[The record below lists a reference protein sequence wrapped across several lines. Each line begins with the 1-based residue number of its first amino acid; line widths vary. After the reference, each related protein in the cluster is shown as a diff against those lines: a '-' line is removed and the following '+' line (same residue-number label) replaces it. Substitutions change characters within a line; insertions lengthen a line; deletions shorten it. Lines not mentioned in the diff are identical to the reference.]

1 VALKLQP
8 PKSQKLVIFDIYLPQ
23 RGISLLAIFT
33 KFGMAERLSRTHK
46 HANFRFY
53 GFNINLPLRK
63 NLGCPMSIEKFEYRC
78 TTRNLPLCNG
88 TIIVLKISLLHIVS
102 VITNFVIPKRDK
114 KQTDRQKN
122 HTFLSTA
129 GARLRIPTILGMVIE
144 DVRAFFAL
152 PNFL

>member
-1 VALKLQP
+1 MGDGGVSQVRTFTPNFTVVTLKMWAYSPQIAEIGNFWYKFDPLKRFLQNLAWGRVSQVCTLTSNFTAVALKLQP

-63 NLGCPMSIEKFEYRC
+63 NLGCP
-78 TTRNLPLCNG
+78 
-88 TIIVLKISLLHIVS
+88 
-102 VITNFVIPKRDK
+102 
-114 KQTDRQKN
+114 
-122 HTFLSTA
+122 
-129 GARLRIPTILGMVIE
+129 
-144 DVRAFFAL
+144 
-152 PNFL
+152 